1 MIDISKEAKKYCQ
14 SPKFESEFGHGMSQ
28 VNEAY
33 IAGATTSK
41 YVQAKAIQAQIDVL
55 QEIDEEKISGP
66 EHNAFYDL
74 LEIKDNKILE
84 LQQQLKQL
92 ENE

>member
-1 MIDISKEAKKYCQ
+1 MIDIRKEAKKYCQ

-41 YVQAKAIQAQIDVL
+41 YVQAKIIQAQIDVL
-55 QEIDEEKISGP
+55 KSIGTIHDETCMSQRVT
-66 EHNAFYDL
+66 
-74 LEIKDNKILE
+74 NKIKE

-92 ENE
+92 ENEYTDGS